1 MTCYN
6 NSGREYYCS
15 NTFMLALYEQ
25 IVQYIWDYVPLLC
38 ILLFHK
44 ANFKDTIKNSEKV
57 PTPLPSP
64 QEEKNNQFIEVFV
77 SQLFDQADTESS
89 DNNEKFIRKEINTYL
104 STQNKHLRSQVSVS
118 QSSELSQ
125 TEKSDSFV
133 QASSINESSKLQRL
147 SSLSANS
154 EINQYGMG
162 VFKPK
167 QPSVVDLSY
176 KERNLGSEF

>member
-1 MTCYN
+1 
-6 NSGREYYCS
+6 
-15 NTFMLALYEQ
+15 MLTLYEQ

-44 ANFKDTIKNSEKV
+44 ANFTESIKSEN
-57 PTPLPSP
+57 LSSP
-64 QEEKNNQFIEVFV
+64 KAYPQDEKNNQFIEVFV
-77 SQLFDQADTESS
+77 TQLFDQADTEST
-89 DNNEKFIRKEINTYL
+89 DNNEKHIRKEINTYL
-104 STQNKHLRSQVSVS
+104 STANQYLKSQESPS

-167 QPSVVDLSY
+167 QPSVANLSY
-176 KERNLGSEF
+176 KERNLGSEI